1 MDFTR
6 LAVDA
11 GQFINRAVQYT
22 GESLGQADSTELDPG
37 LEELLARVDTTKTWT
52 DKIISQVEVSLQPS
66 LGARLE
72 DRLYEHLEWSVA
84 PRPRAHELLG
94 DDMTQAG
101 LEIGSSTPYGMA
113 LIQCG
118 EAQKQLGEAERRFM
132 KSTNV
137 HFLTPLRRFTEG
149 EYRLIQNER
158 KMLVNKRL
166 DLDVAKRRLRKAHEA
181 DREARHLN
189 ATPVEDDYL
198 SHVSFM
204 FSFLRVKWLKMWAQE
219 ISQAEMEL
227 RICQSLFDRQT
238 DVTKRVVGGLDDA
251 HTNHMRSLADF
262 VDAQSSYFAECN
274 QHAQEL
280 QRQLSRFP
288 AVLCSNNWQSTVN
301 NSVNLPSRRV
311 ADDEPL
317 KLDQVTP
324 TTRVLPDI
332 NQDSLVINSSPKT
345 DSVSSANMNQSN
357 NNNVSSTQSPL
368 DQSAVKRRLFASQTL
383 DHVFRSIQTEEKQSP
398 SGTSNTCVTATPASD
413 QAVGISGNE
422 DAGGGTTRAAS
433 PPSQVSDIQ
442 MEPQMENSE
451 ADDSLT
457 PSDVGPRPADHNH
470 S

>member
-22 GESLGQADSTELDPG
+22 GE
-37 LEELLARVDTTKTWT
+37 
-52 DKIISQVEVSLQPS
+52 S

-219 ISQAEMEL
+219 ISQAETEL

-288 AVLCSNNWQSTVN
+288 AVLCSNNWQCTVD

-324 TTRVLPDI
+324 TTRVLPDV

-345 DSVSSANMNQSN
+345 DSVSSANMNQNN
-357 NNNVSSTQSPL
+357 NNNVSSTQSPV

-413 QAVGISGNE
+413 RAVGISGNE
-422 DAGGGTTRAAS
+422 DAGGGTTRAAP

-451 ADDSLT
+451 ADDSPT